1 MTLLDQRSAGP
12 ASEPVQTELSPFVE
26 RHLGPDPAQQRAML
40 QALGYSSLDAFVQ
53 AVVPSDIL
61 DESAPQA
68 AMPAGV
74 GEAAALAELRE
85 IADANQLR
93 RSLIGL
99 GYHDTV
105 TPALIQRHVLENPAW
120 YTAYTPYQAEIA
132 QGRLEALL

>member
-1 MTLLDQRSAGP
+1 
-12 ASEPVQTELSPFVE
+12 
-26 RHLGPDPAQQRAML
+26 ML

-61 DESAPQA
+61 DETAPQA
-68 AMPAGV
+68 VMPAGV

-105 TPALIQRHVLENPAW
+105 TPALIWKTPPGTRPIPPTKPRSPRVDWRHSSISRP
-120 YTAYTPYQAEIA
+120 
-132 QGRLEALL
+132 